1 MKPGEVLA
9 VLEKAGELIE
19 VSGKVSDEALAD
31 IAYESGKVTKNA
43 VFVAACGANADGHDF
58 IPEAL
63 KKGASLVLCEKR
75 DAYEVYKAAYP
86 ERCFVLVGSS
96 RRALALASAA
106 FFGYP
111 AEKLTLIG
119 LTGTKGKTSTS
130 FMIKSLLEAAG
141 HPTGLIG
148 TTGIY
153 YGTQY
158 EYIDNSTPESFELH
172 RIFAAMVQ
180 SGIRYC
186 VMEVSS
192 QSLKLERVYGLRFD
206 TAVFTNLSKD
216 HIGKGEHA
224 DFEEYFA
231 CKKKLFS
238 MCENAV
244 LNADSDRI
252 GDIRDILTTH
262 HTPFITYSTQDP
274 TADFYGSDEKFYME
288 NGDMKTEYT
297 LVHKGKR
304 QRVTVGVPGRFSVYN
319 SLCAVS
325 VLSLQGIPCEAV
337 LPALETVHVI
347 GRNELV
353 KHPKCPFPVMIDYA
367 HNALSLQSLFD
378 AVRAYKPR
386 HIVCVFGCGGN
397 RSRVRRFDMGEIAG
411 KNADLSVI
419 TSDNP
424 RFEDLDTIFADILTG
439 IAKTEGAY
447 AVIKNRADAIR
458 YALEHASRG
467 DIVLLVGKGQ
477 QLFEEIGN
485 VKYPFD
491 ERQVVKDY
499 YDAL

>member
-1 MKPGEVLA
+1 
-9 VLEKAGELIE
+9 
-19 VSGKVSDEALAD
+19 
-31 IAYESGKVTKNA
+31 
-43 VFVAACGANADGHDF
+43 
-58 IPEAL
+58 
-63 KKGASLVLCEKR
+63 
-75 DAYEVYKAAYP
+75 
-86 ERCFVLVGSS
+86 
-96 RRALALASAA
+96 
-106 FFGYP
+106 
-111 AEKLTLIG
+111 
-119 LTGTKGKTSTS
+119 
-130 FMIKSLLEAAG
+130 
-141 HPTGLIG
+141 
-148 TTGIY
+148 
-153 YGTQY
+153 
-158 EYIDNSTPESFELH
+158 
-172 RIFAAMVQ
+172 MVQ

-192 QSLKLERVYGLRFD
+192 QSLKLDRVYGLRFD

-238 MCENAV
+238 MCASAV

-252 GDIRDILTTH
+252 AEIEDILTKE

-288 NGDMKTEYT
+288 NGAMKTEYT

-319 SLCAVS
+319 SLCAVGVS
-325 VLSLQGIPCEAV
+325 SLFGIPCEDM
-337 LPALETVHVI
+337 LPALEAVHVI

-386 HIVCVFGCGGN
+386 HVVCVFGCGGN

-424 RFEDLDTIFADILTG
+424 RFEDLDAIFADILTG

-477 QLFEEIGN
+477 QKFEEIGN
-485 VKYPFD
+485 IKYPFD